1 MFRRFIVSIAS
12 CVLLLGCSKGLPQ
25 LPLAVDKDGAFQL
38 KEISLTEALKRQPEL
53 GNCGQRMYLGFA
65 KTNFLED
72 STVPKKEVKKYPQI
86 KAKKPLY
93 GAVKFDYDYLKP
105 ESGVEYQFVIDA
117 TGSAGYDRL
126 YFDAN
131 RDLDLTND
139 PPITLSKE
147 PWPAGLWSYA
157 AKDGLLFNE
166 ISAPMDFGPGYGV
179 RPVKILPFVFMEKD
193 EAGKEI
199 AARVM
204 FLALSFHAGG
214 IKIGDQRF
222 DAVLAHQYSVSGR
235 FDRPYT
241 TLYLMA
247 PGSNSPF
254 EHWGGD
260 ANALSAYHFVNGKY
274 YTIDA
279 TSVGDKLFVKPY
291 TGELGTFKLG
301 PGTREIKKMTVDGS
315 LYSPERAVAIGFKD
329 GNREPVTQC
338 QVPVGDYTVSYTR
351 IDYGPLHMTISD
363 NYHTDGI
370 RQDRNKQRKFAVQI
384 RKDKPFVLDFSNKPE
399 ILFAGPAKDS
409 VFKPGDEV
417 NVYAVLIDPV
427 LDIMIRSIN
436 DTRQKAVE
444 EIDLGDGKKE
454 TRVTDKNKSLDPV
467 VTITDS
473 SGKTVAE
480 GPMPFG

>member
-12 CVLLLGCSKGLPQ
+12 CVLLLGCSKELPQ

-53 GNCGQRMYLGFA
+53 GHCGQRTYLGFA

-86 KAKKPLY
+86 KTKKPLY
-93 GAVKFDYDYLKP
+93 GAVKFDYYYLKP

-117 TGSAGYDRL
+117 TGSEGYDRL

-147 PWPAGLWSYA
+147 SWPTGMWSSSD
-157 AKDGLLFNE
+157 KNGILFNE
-166 ISAPMDFGPGYGV
+166 ISVPMDFGPGNGV
-179 RPVKILPFVFMEKD
+179 RPVKILPFIVLFQDDPDMKVGVSVLF
-193 EAGKEI
+193 AN
-199 AARVM
+199 
-204 FLALSFHAGG
+204 LSFRAGR
-214 IKIGDQRF
+214 IKIADKQF
-222 DAVLAHQYSVSGR
+222 DAILAHQHSVSGR
-235 FDRPYT
+235 FDRPYS
-241 TLYLMA
+241 TLFLMK
-247 PGSNSPF
+247 PGKKEPYEN
-254 EHWGGD
+254 WDG
-260 ANALSAYHFVNGKY
+260 ANALSAYRFVNGKY

-279 TSVGDKLFVKPY
+279 APIGDVLFVKPY
-291 TGELGTFKLG
+291 AGEIGTFELG
-301 PGTREIKKMTVDGS
+301 PGSREIKKMTVDGS
-315 LYSPERAVAIGFKD
+315 LYSPEHAVAIEYPTTAIPQEVSEC
-329 GNREPVTQC
+329 N
-338 QVPVGDYTVSYTR
+338 VPVGDYTVDYTR
-351 IDYGPLHMTISD
+351 IDYGSLHMTISD

-370 RQDRNKQRKFAVQI
+370 RQDRQKQRKFTVQI

-399 ILFAGPAKDS
+399 VLFAGPAKDS

-417 NVYAVLIDPV
+417 QVYAVLIDPA
-427 LDIMIRSIN
+427 LDIMIRGIN
-436 DTRQKAVE
+436 DTRQKVKE
-444 EIDLGDGKKE
+444 EIDVGDGKKE
-454 TRVTDKNKSLDPV
+454 TREKIKSLDPM

-473 SGKTVAE
+473 AGKIVAE